1 MLDTC
6 WIHAGYL
13 DTCRIHAH
21 CSHWRDRRPPNPPH
35 KYPTF
40 YVVLSLPRPRTD
52 RASNRIVVRYGSRAY
67 RIRAGYPTHK
77 THPRRTLHDTTPTPL
92 PPPPPA
98 PGFGRYIPALI
109 PARLDAG
116 RPHRLFDAHII
127 PHPHGMLIK
136 SIKSITTPLCTR
148 QPTNGLPLRHSRP
161 TPRQPRYRPQVSAC
175 VPRRHLATLLPRR

>member
-1 MLDTC
+1 LDTC

-136 SIKSITTPLCTR
+136 SIKSITTPLHPPAYQR
-148 QPTNGLPLRHSRP
+148 PAPPPLQPHTAAAA
-161 TPRQPRYRPQVSAC
+161 VSATGIGLC

>member
-6 WIHAGYL
+6 GIQSF
-13 DTCRIHAH
+13 RIHAH

-52 RASNRIVVRYGSRAY
+52 RASNRIVVPGTVAEPIGLGRG
-67 RIRAGYPTHK
+67 IRHTRHI
-77 THPRRTLHDTTPTPL
+77 TRRTLHDTTPTPL

-98 PGFGRYIPALI
+98 PGFGRYIPASI

-116 RPHRLFDAHII
+116 RPHRLFDAHIT

-136 SIKSITTPLCTR
+136 SIKSITTPLHPPAYQR
-148 QPTNGLPLRHSRP
+148 PAPPPLPPH
-161 TPRQPRYRPQVSAC
+161 TAAAAVSATGIGLC